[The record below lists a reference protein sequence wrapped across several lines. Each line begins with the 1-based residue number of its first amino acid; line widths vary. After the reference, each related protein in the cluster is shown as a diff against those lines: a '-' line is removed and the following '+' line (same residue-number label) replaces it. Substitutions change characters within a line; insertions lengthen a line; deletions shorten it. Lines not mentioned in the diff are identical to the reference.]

1 MRKVLDAYCRAILIH
16 FDRETDV
23 KAAVADLERSIFLR
37 GAWKAFG
44 LGAGP
49 CYFCKDCPVE
59 EKQCRHP
66 ERARPSMEA
75 CGIDVF
81 STVKKLGFPIDVI
94 RTTRQCPNY
103 YGLILVE

>member
-1 MRKVLDAYCRAILIH
+1 
-16 FDRETDV
+16 
-23 KAAVADLERSIFLR
+23 
-37 GAWKAFG
+37 
-44 LGAGP
+44 
-49 CYFCKDCPVE
+49 
-59 EKQCRHP
+59 
-66 ERARPSMEA
+66 MEA

>member
-1 MRKVLDAYCRAILIH
+1 MRKVLDAYTRAILIH
-16 FDRETDV
+16 FDRQADV
-23 KAAVADLERSIFLR
+23 KATVAELEQDIFLR

-49 CYFCKDCPVE
+49 CYFCRECAVE

-81 STVKKLGFPIDVI
+81 STVKKFGFPIEVV

-103 YGLILVE
+103 YGLILAD